1 MVPPASKRKRLRADM
16 VLAGGGVLGI
26 GHVGVV
32 SVLEERG
39 YTFPR
44 LAGTSA
50 GSIVAALLASGM
62 PAPRMHAIVG
72 ELDYLRF
79 RDRGVLDRLPL
90 VGPPASVLLENGF
103 YEGDYLREWL
113 AGELESQGV
122 RNFGDLRVEDPG
134 SSLPPERRY
143 RLVVMATDLTRGE
156 LVRLPWDYADRYGL
170 DPDEQLVAD
179 AVRASI
185 SIPYFFEPVRLDHRD
200 GGHSLLVDGGVLSN
214 YPLEVFD
221 RIDGR
226 PPRWPTFGVTL
237 LPRLPAGS
245 TELFPLLGVLRHVPS
260 LRFLESLVTTLVVG
274 RDQGYLSQPWVAAR
288 SIQVD
293 TLHVNPVD
301 FGLDHDTVERLYE
314 SGRGAAGAFLA
325 DWDWQRYLEQFR
337 PPGREKAARRT

>member
-1 MVPPASKRKRLRADM
+1 MPPASKRKRLRADM

-62 PAPRMHAIVG
+62 PTARMHAIVG
-72 ELDYLRF
+72 ELDYRRF
-79 RDRGVLDRLPL
+79 RDRSLLDRLPL
-90 VGPPASVLLENGF
+90 VGPPASVLLENGL
-103 YEGDYLREWL
+103 YEGDSLREWL
-113 AGELESQGV
+113 AGELESLGV
-122 RNFGDLRVEDPG
+122 RTFGDLRIDDRG

-156 LVRLPWDYADRYGL
+156 LVRLPWDYRDRYGL

-179 AVRASI
+179 AVRAST

-245 TELFPLLGVLRHVPS
+245 TRVFPLLGVLRHVPS

-288 SIQVD
+288 SIEVD
-293 TLHVNPVD
+293 TLRVNPLD
-301 FGLDHDTVERLYE
+301 FEIDRDTVERLYE
-314 SGRGAAGAFLA
+314 SGRDAAERFLA
-325 DWDWQRYLEQFR
+325 DWDWEEYLKRFR
-337 PPGREKAARRT
+337 SRAT

>member
-1 MVPPASKRKRLRADM
+1 M

-26 GHVGVV
+26 GH
-32 SVLEERG
+32 SRG
-39 YTFPR
+39 PR
-44 LAGTSA
+44 P

-79 RDRGVLDRLPL
+79 RDRSVLDRLPL

-113 AGELESQGV
+113 AGERESQGV
-122 RNFGDLRVEDPG
+122 RTFGDLRVDDPG

-179 AVRASI
+179 AVRASS

-226 PPRWPTFGVTL
+226 PRWPTFGVTL

-245 TELFPLLGVLRHVPS
+245 TELFPLLGVLRQVPS

-288 SIQVD
+288 SIEVD
-293 TLHVNPVD
+293 ALHVNPVD

-314 SGRGAAGAFLA
+314 SGRDAAGGFLA
-325 DWDWQRYLEQFR
+325 NWDWQRYLEQFR
-337 PPGREKAARRT
+337 PTVEKGARRT